1 MIAAEPPA
9 YDGPTSLSRP
19 HHRIGPAE
27 DEPSQRRCPAGHL
40 AAEGEEHGGNH
51 ESLNPLVTGGA
62 AFIILVL
69 LLWITTRFNRD
80 R

>member
-1 MIAAEPPA
+1 MSFHSAAA
-9 YDGPTSLSRP
+9 QLVT
-19 HHRIGPAE
+19 
-27 DEPSQRRCPAGHL
+27 L

-51 ESLNPLVTGGA
+51 ESISPWLTGGG
-62 AFIILVL
+62 AFVILLL

>member
-1 MIAAEPPA
+1 MSLHSTAAQLV
-9 YDGPTSLSRP
+9 TF
-19 HHRIGPAE
+19 
-27 DEPSQRRCPAGHL
+27 

-51 ESLNPLVTGGA
+51 ESLNPLLIGGGA
-62 AFIILVL
+62 FFALML

>member
-1 MIAAEPPA
+1 MSFHSTAAQLV
-9 YDGPTSLSRP
+9 TF
-19 HHRIGPAE
+19 
-27 DEPSQRRCPAGHL
+27 

-51 ESLNPLVTGGA
+51 ESLSPYLTGGG
-62 AFIILVL
+62 AFFILML

>member
-1 MIAAEPPA
+1 MSFHSAAA
-9 YDGPTSLSRP
+9 QLVT
-19 HHRIGPAE
+19 
-27 DEPSQRRCPAGHL
+27 L

-51 ESLNPLVTGGA
+51 QSISPWLTGGG
-62 AFIILVL
+62 AFVILLL

>member
-1 MIAAEPPA
+1 MSFHSTAAQLA
-9 YDGPTSLSRP
+9 T
-19 HHRIGPAE
+19 
-27 DEPSQRRCPAGHL
+27 L

-51 ESLNPLVTGGA
+51 DSLSPLVTGGSA
-62 AFIILVL
+62 LLILLL